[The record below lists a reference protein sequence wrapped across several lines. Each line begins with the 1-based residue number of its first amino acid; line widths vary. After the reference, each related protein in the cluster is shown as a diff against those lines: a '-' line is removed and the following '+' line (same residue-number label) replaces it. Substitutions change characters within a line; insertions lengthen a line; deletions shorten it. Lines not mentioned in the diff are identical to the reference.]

1 MELLLWNNPI
11 FLVGSIL
18 VGFAVLI
25 VFVAA
30 LIRKGRIAF
39 LMLPM
44 ALWFIFWLP
53 WWDRRLDRAYSWFSD
68 NYGIPSDSYL
78 IYLSLEYGI
87 AVIVCLLP
95 LMPIFKKDKHDTPSR
110 SHAMTDTTIVATF
123 VTAIEANLAAQ
134 FLRTSDLLVTVEGD
148 DGGGAF
154 AGLSFSGGFKLRV
167 PSNQA
172 EIAREMLTPSD
183 PPEFDET
190 ES

>member
-68 NYGIPSDSYL
+68 NYGIPGDSYL

-95 LMPIFKKDKHDTPSR
+95 LMLIFKKDKHDTPSR

>member
-1 MELLLWNNPI
+1 
-11 FLVGSIL
+11 
-18 VGFAVLI
+18 
-25 VFVAA
+25 
-30 LIRKGRIAF
+30 
-39 LMLPM
+39 
-44 ALWFIFWLP
+44 
-53 WWDRRLDRAYSWFSD
+53 
-68 NYGIPSDSYL
+68 
-78 IYLSLEYGI
+78 
-87 AVIVCLLP
+87 
-95 LMPIFKKDKHDTPSR
+95 
-110 SHAMTDTTIVATF
+110 MTDTTIVATF
-123 VTAIEANLAAQ
+123 ATAIEANLAAQ